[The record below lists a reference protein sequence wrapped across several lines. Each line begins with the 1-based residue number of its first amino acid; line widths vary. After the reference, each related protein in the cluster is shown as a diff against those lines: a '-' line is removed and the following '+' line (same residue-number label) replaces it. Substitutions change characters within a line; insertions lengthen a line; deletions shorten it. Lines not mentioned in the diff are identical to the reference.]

1 MLPDVDPQ
9 KRRQADSC
17 TWVLVR
23 GGRNLERTRSL
34 IIPKPAPARAL
45 HGDGLRGK
53 LFLKLG
59 ERAKVT
65 LDELK
70 ELSVRRR
77 TVLRRG
83 KVLPENGV
91 VDVPSAVEL
100 DRSLKGDHRGVVAL
114 DLCFRVLLHRHVKVG
129 DVRVVVLGVVQL
141 HDLAADDGLERS
153 VVVIEIGQ
161 LCRDEGADLGGV
173 AERSD
178 RPGETTNSSEH
189 GENPA
194 AVHCALWFCCPAC
207 YFFSIIPSSTGESQ
221 EHGKGMTRVGVLVS
235 AFLLF
240 AVTLVAAEEQHTA
253 TSDVSRMEFQ
263 TCSG

>member
-23 GGRNLERTRSL
+23 GGCNLERTRSL

-77 TVLRRG
+77 TILRRG

-100 DRSLKGDHRGVVAL
+100 DRSLKGDHRGVVTL
-114 DLCFRVLLHRHVKVG
+114 DLRFRVLLHRHVKVG

-178 RPGETTNSSEH
+178 RPGETTSSSEH

-194 AVHCALWFCCPAC
+194 AVHCALWFLPAC
-207 YFFSIIPSSTGESQ
+207 YFFISSLLD
-221 EHGKGMTRVGVLVS
+221 LVS
-235 AFLLF
+235 LRSTER
-240 AVTLVAAEEQHTA
+240 V
-253 TSDVSRMEFQ
+253 
-263 TCSG
+263 

>member
-1 MLPDVDPQ
+1 MCNLLGRGEVFRHILPVDDFPNRLHVVRAQIFVLQVVRVLPDVDPQ

-23 GGRNLERTRSL
+23 GGCNLERTRSL

-77 TVLRRG
+77 TILRRG

-114 DLCFRVLLHRHVKVG
+114 HLCFRVLLHRNVKVG

-178 RPGETTNSSEH
+178 RPGETTSSSEH

-194 AVHCALWFCCPAC
+194 AVHCALWFLPAC
-207 YFFSIIPSSTGESQ
+207 YFFISSLLD
-221 EHGKGMTRVGVLVS
+221 LVS
-235 AFLLF
+235 LRSTER
-240 AVTLVAAEEQHTA
+240 V
-253 TSDVSRMEFQ
+253 
-263 TCSG
+263 